1 MAFRSNPSIKNYQK
15 VVFRKKYFSKAI
27 KRWFIEKNSLVKLSK
42 GGFYER
48 NFRVF
53 TIKKWFLGKKINKI
67 KKIFFEI
74 CRKIPFRNHLL
85 IVFVFL
91 PGRLDVSGRENTEI
105 LIFKGFMKK
114 IRCEKPPIDS

>member
-1 MAFRSNPSIKNYQK
+1 
-15 VVFRKKYFSKAI
+15 VVFQKKSLGRTIKKWLLDEILVLKTI